1 MPTIVLS
8 TLALLGCAF
17 LVYVLFHW
25 LREELDL
32 KKPAHRDRGK
42 KALPPPYVIRT
53 VNRTPVDT
61 GPAQATSPGR
71 RFA

>member
-42 KALPPPYVIRT
+42 KALPPPYV
-53 VNRTPVDT
+53 
-61 GPAQATSPGR
+61 
-71 RFA
+71 